1 MARVNNSNLH
11 QARAAKNDEF
21 YTDIYDV
28 QAELAGYRHL
38 FQGKSVL
45 CNCNDGPG
53 GAFYRYAAAY
63 FTEWK
68 AAKVTATTF
77 APGGHGVKYELTGD
91 ANGDGYVDNL
101 DYSETPLE
109 GDGDFRSP
117 ECVALLK
124 QADIVIGN
132 PPFSLFRE
140 YIDQLMEHGKEFVI
154 VGNINALTYKNVFG
168 YIQAGRLWTGKHAN
182 KSLEF
187 RVPASYPLTGSSTRR
202 DDNGNGFIK
211 VPGICWFTNM
221 PVPKLLEPIELWRKY
236 TPEMYP
242 RYDNYDAIN
251 VNRVWDIPVDYP
263 GVMGVP
269 ITYLTVHCPAQFE
282 IVGSR
287 RWFYNP
293 ELCVWK
299 DENGVGTTRNKI
311 VLGGK
316 ELYDRVFIRH
326 LNPEP
331 AQP

>member
-1 MARVNNSNLH
+1 MARANNSNLH
-11 QARAAKNDEF
+11 QARTAKNDEF

-38 FQGKSVL
+38 FKGKSVL

-68 AAKVTATTF
+68 AARVVTTTF
-77 APGGHGVKYELTGD
+77 VPGGHGVKYELTGD

-109 GDGDFRSP
+109 GNGDFRSP

-140 YIDQLMEHGKEFVI
+140 YIDQLMEHGKELVI
-154 VGNINALTYKNVFG
+154 IGNINALTYKNVFG
-168 YIQAGRLWTGKHAN
+168 YIQANRLWTGNHHPK
-182 KSLEF
+182 KFLQ
-187 RVPASYPLTGSSTRR
+187 PDGSIKQL
-202 DDNGNGFIK
+202 GN
-211 VPGICWFTNM
+211 ICWFTNM

-269 ITYLTVHCPAQFE
+269 KTYLTVHCPAQFE
-282 IVGSR
+282 IVGVDESAGKGGSCGLWDEASGVAQPLVNGQR
-287 RWFYNP
+287 RFS
-293 ELCVWK
+293 
-299 DENGVGTTRNKI
+299 
-311 VLGGK
+311 
-316 ELYDRVFIRH
+316 RVFIRH

-331 AQP
+331 VQP

>member
-11 QARAAKNDEF
+11 RARKAKNDEF

-68 AAKVTATTF
+68 AARVVTTTF
-77 APGGHGVKYELTGD
+77 APGGNGVKYELTGD
-91 ANGDGYVDNL
+91 TNNDGYVDNL
-101 DYSETPLE
+101 DYVATPLE

-117 ECVALLK
+117 ECVELLK
-124 QADIVIGN
+124 QADIVVSN
-132 PPFSLFRE
+132 PPFSLLRE

-154 VGNINALTYKNVFG
+154 VGNKNALAYKNVFG
-168 YIQAGRLWTGKHAN
+168 YIQAGRLWTGRTFLK
-182 KSLEF
+182 EF
-187 RVPASYPLTGSSTRR
+187 RRSDGSMTT
-202 DDNGNGFIK
+202 NMAGLA
-211 VPGICWFTNM
+211 CWFTNM

-269 ITYLTVHCPAQFE
+269 KTYLTVHCPAQFE
-282 IVGSR
+282 IVGVCENVGKGFSEGLLHETATEVMPVVNGR
-287 RWFYNP
+287 R
-293 ELCVWK
+293 
-299 DENGVGTTRNKI
+299 
-311 VLGGK
+311 
-316 ELYDRVFIRH
+316 LYDRVFIRH

-331 AQP
+331 VQT

>member
-1 MARVNNSNLH
+1 MANNSNLH
-11 QARAAKNDEF
+11 QARRAKNDEF

-68 AAKVTATTF
+68 AAKVTTTTF
-77 APGGHGVKYELTGD
+77 VPGGHGVKYELTGD
-91 ANGDGYVDNL
+91 TNGDGYVDNL
-101 DYSETPLE
+101 DYVATPLE

-117 ECVALLK
+117 ECVELLK

-140 YIDQLMEHGKEFVI
+140 YVDQLMEHGKEFVI
-154 VGNINALTYKNVFG
+154 VGSINALTYKNVFG
-168 YIQAGRLWTGKHAN
+168 YIQAGRLWTGNRHPK
-182 KSLEF
+182 KFLQ
-187 RVPASYPLTGSSTRR
+187 PDGGIKQM
-202 DDNGNGFIK
+202 GN
-211 VPGICWFTNM
+211 ICWFTNM

-269 ITYLTVHCPAQFE
+269 LTYLTVHCPAQFE
-282 IVGSR
+282 VVGVCENVGKGFSGGLLHETATEVM
-287 RWFYNP
+287 P
-293 ELCVWK
+293 VV
-299 DENGVGTTRNKI
+299 NGVRSYI
-311 VLGGK
+311 
-316 ELYDRVFIRH
+316 RVFIRH